1 MRGRSWRWRQPRSS
15 RKLVISF
22 LRNPTSAFASF
33 LRNPTRTSAFLANK
47 QVSCGSQQVS
57 CGMRVALLILM
68 AVKLLSRTGCKIT
81 ARCSLAR
88 CEPPQRHPRMLRVP
102 PRSSSPYRLAH
113 HMRTLPPGHRPG
125 VELFWRKL
133 ILEEITL
140 MDQAVYGIVEF
151 RLQHSGA
158 AEPVLDMQQ
167 YRFWHITEI
176 GLKKLQY

>member
-1 MRGRSWRWRQPRSS
+1 MNRRS
-15 RKLVISF
+15 
-22 LRNPTSAFASF
+22 
-33 LRNPTRTSAFLANK
+33 
-47 QVSCGSQQVS
+47 GS
-57 CGMRVALLILM
+57 
-68 AVKLLSRTGCKIT
+68 
-81 ARCSLAR
+81 
-88 CEPPQRHPRMLRVP
+88 RHPRMLRVP
-102 PRSSSPYRLAH
+102 PRSSSPYRFAH

-176 GLKKLQY
+176 GQKITSNGSLPLWVVTYTHCTLFMETSKHTGRPRKRAGPGFTSSIGCLLYTSPSPRD